1 MSPPPP
7 IAASQ
12 VEPGTIPAIK
22 DVYKGKASCPCC
34 ITWSAEPQKKITTSA
49 ATDTSGYA
57 ILARQTEGHGD
68 FGRELKLH
76 SMVIQSELIKEVLND
91 VLKGYPGIT
100 TGLENL
106 TVEAPFAAFYH
117 RWAELTEAFEAS
129 TGTTKEHMQLL
140 ISILEVEF
148 EGMHKTVADLLK
160 NNVIEYKYIWA
171 IFQPG
176 EHIVTQM
183 HGEDTVMLLES
194 GLPYDET
201 QYGGGHRGWTLSS
214 RHIDYNGSMTGF
226 GTTKIKIQEFKGTMD
241 LNLLEAIPLD
251 QHDDKKEL
259 VTRLVERGRRFDV
272 LRKAAFQEYS
282 GRAVLKEDDNW
293 DGHDTQVC

>member
-12 VEPGTIPAIK
+12 VEPGTIPEIK

-34 ITWSAEPQKKITTSA
+34 ITWSAEPQKKITTA
-49 ATDTSGYA
+49 IATDTSGYA

-76 SMVIQSELIKEVLND
+76 SMVIQSDLIKEVLNE

-106 TVEAPFAAFYH
+106 AVEAPFAAFYH
-117 RWAELTEAFEAS
+117 RWGELAEAFEAS
-129 TGTTKEHMQLL
+129 TGTTKEHLTLL

-148 EGMHKTVADLLK
+148 EGMHKTVADLVK

-176 EHIVTQM
+176 EHIITKM
-183 HGEDTVMLLES
+183 HGQDTVMLLES
-194 GLPYDET
+194 GIPYDDT
-201 QYGGGHRGWTLSS
+201 QYGGNKGWSLSAK
-214 RHIDYNGSMTGF
+214 HIDYTGSMTGF
-226 GTTKIKIQEFKGTMD
+226 GTTKIKFQEFKGTLSLD
-241 LNLLEAIPLD
+241 LLEAIPLD
-251 QHDDKKEL
+251 QHKDKKEL
-259 VTRLVERGRRFDV
+259 VTRLVARGRRFDA
-272 LRKAAFQEYS
+272 LRTAAFQEY
-282 GRAVLKEDDNW
+282 VFYPILN
-293 DGHDTQVC
+293 HDFLT